1 MANFISVLI
10 VLVAIADGTLLSY
23 LAVPRLGLRIRVAAG
38 AVVGIAILAWLG
50 FVSSLTFGLGK
61 AAIGLTTGLLI
72 AGLFGLWRRTGTAR
86 LREDVR
92 AIRITPLPLAMDL
105 AWTALLVWLLSRV
118 MTFSPEGLRTAPAN
132 NFGDLPF
139 HFSVITSFAY
149 GDNLPPQNPIFAGMK
164 FTYPFLID
172 FLTAFFIRLGAD
184 WPVAFFVENL
194 PLAMG
199 LVWLLEFFSFRLFGN
214 AVAAR
219 LSPLIFLFN
228 GGAGFLNFFHDLG
241 QSTGGILS
249 FLAHLP
255 RAYTMNNELAFGTGQ
270 IPLRWGNVFTT
281 LLLPQRS
288 MLFGLPIAAM
298 ILTLWWMFIEEKK
311 GNGNR
316 GTEGRRDGEM
326 EGKSDESPSVPLSLR
341 PSVPLSLRPSQRLLA
356 TAGILAGLLP
366 MLHAHGFFSV
376 MIASAAM
383 AMLFFSWDWIAFF
396 VPAGLLAAPQAL
408 YLSGTQVRN
417 KLFEPHFWWEAG
429 DSNPLLFWGANAGI
443 FLSLLV
449 ASLLIKRMT
458 TGRQARFFLPFA
470 LWFIIPNVVLLAP
483 WPWDNIKM
491 LVYWALAATPFV
503 AMVPAHLFTQRFIT
517 LRMLGAALLLG
528 LLFSGAL
535 DVIRALSPVENVVLF
550 NPPELEVAVLLREQ
564 TPPRAM
570 ILHAPIH
577 NSVVALSGRRS
588 VMGYP
593 GHLWTHGIPYT
604 DREADVKTAYQGGAG
619 SAAEA
624 LARLNVDYIIL
635 GPRERDEL
643 TVDENFLTNLY
654 PVIID
659 HAGYRVFK
667 VR

>member
-1 MANFISVLI
+1 MANIFSVLI

-23 LAVPRLGLRIRVAAG
+23 LAVPQLRLRIRIAAG
-38 AVVGIAILAWLG
+38 AVVGIALLAWLG
-50 FVSSLTFGLGK
+50 FLSSLVFGLGK
-61 AAIGLTTGLLI
+61 AAIGLTTGLLMV
-72 AGLFGLWRRTGTAR
+72 GLFALWRRIGTAR
-86 LREDVR
+86 LREDAR
-92 AIRITPLPLAMDL
+92 EIRITPIPLAIDL

-172 FLTAFFIRLGAD
+172 FLTAFFFRLGAD

-194 PLAMG
+194 PLAIG

-214 AVAAR
+214 AIAAR
-219 LSPLIFLFN
+219 LAPLVFLFN
-228 GGAGFLNFFHDLG
+228 GGLGFLNFFRDLG

-255 RAYTMNNELAFGTGQ
+255 KAYTMNNELAFGAGQ

-288 MLFGLPIAAM
+288 MLFGLPVVAM
-298 ILTLWWMFIEEKK
+298 ILTLWWMFIEEKEGQRDGK
-311 GNGNR
+311 
-316 GTEGRRDGEM
+316 TEGREDGGTENV
-326 EGKSDESPSVPLSLR
+326 SSFF

-383 AMLFFSWDWIAFF
+383 ALLFFSWDWIAFF

-417 KLFEPHFWWEAG
+417 KLFELHSWWEAG
-429 DSNPLLFWGANAGI
+429 DANPLLFWGANAGI
-443 FLSLLV
+443 FLTLLL

-470 LWFIIPNVVLLAP
+470 LWFVIPNAVLLAP

-503 AMVPAHLFTQRFIT
+503 AMVLARLFTQRFIT

-528 LLFSGAL
+528 LVFSGAL

-550 NPPELEVAVLLREQ
+550 NPPELEVAALLRQQ

-577 NSVVALSGRRS
+577 NSVVALSGRQS

-619 SAAEA
+619 AAEA
-624 LARLNVDYIIL
+624 LARMNVDYVIL

-643 TVDENFLTNLY
+643 PVEETFLTNLY
-654 PVIID
+654 PIIID